1 MNIEC
6 INTPDGDL
14 VVKLC
19 GEMDALGCTK
29 IRPGLEQIAGTEH
42 SNVALDLS
50 QVSFLDSSGIGA
62 IVFLY
67 KRLKAQERTLVI
79 VGVQGQPQELMKL
92 LRIDSAIPVS
102 AMPISTLP
110 GTKPQQKFT
119 QCTG

>member
-1 MNIEC
+1 MDLEC
-6 INTPDGDL
+6 IDTPGGDL

-29 IRPGLEQIAGTEH
+29 IRTELERITDTENT
-42 SNVALDLS
+42 NVSLDLS

-67 KRLKAQERTLVI
+67 KRLKAQGRTLII

-102 AMPISTLP
+102 VMPVNELY
-110 GTKPQQKFT
+110 GTAPLQKT
-119 QCTG
+119 H

>member
-1 MNIEC
+1 MDFEC
-6 INTPDGDL
+6 IDTTDGDL
-14 VVKLC
+14 IVKLC

-29 IRPGLEQIAGTEH
+29 IRTELEQITNTEN
-42 SNVALDLS
+42 SNVSLDLS

-67 KRLKAQERTLVI
+67 KRLKAQGRTLII

-102 AMPISTLP
+102 VMPVNELYDATPL
-110 GTKPQQKFT
+110 QKT
-119 QCTG
+119 H

>member
-1 MNIEC
+1 MNLEC
-6 INTPDGDL
+6 IDTPSGDL
-14 VVKLC
+14 IVKLR

-29 IRPGLEQIAGTEH
+29 IRPEWEQIATTKNI
-42 SNVALDLS
+42 NVAIDLS

-67 KRLKAQERTLVI
+67 KRLKSQDRTLVI

-102 AMPISTLP
+102 AAPVSALPDAGLLQEST
-110 GTKPQQKFT
+110 
-119 QCTG
+119 

>member
-1 MNIEC
+1 MNLEC

-29 IRPGLEQIAGTEH
+29 IRTELEQITDTKNI
-42 SNVALDLS
+42 NVSLDLS
-50 QVSFLDSSGIGA
+50 QVNFLDSSGIGA

-67 KRLKAQERTLVI
+67 KRLKAQGRTLII

-92 LRIDSAIPVS
+92 LRIDRAIPVS
-102 AMPISTLP
+102 VVPISELYDTIPL
-110 GTKPQQKFT
+110 QKAH
-119 QCTG
+119 

>member
-1 MNIEC
+1 MDLEC
-6 INTPDGDL
+6 MDTPCGDL

-29 IRPGLEQIAGTEH
+29 IRTELERITDTENI
-42 SNVALDLS
+42 NVSLDLS

-67 KRLKAQERTLVI
+67 KRLKAQGRTLII

-92 LRIDSAIPVS
+92 LRIDSAIPVKV
-102 AMPISTLP
+102 MPASELYDTTAL
-110 GTKPQQKFT
+110 QKT
-119 QCTG
+119 H

>member
-6 INTPDGDL
+6 IDTPDGDL

-29 IRPGLEQIAGTEH
+29 IRPRLEQITGTEH
-42 SNVALDLS
+42 SNVELDLS

-67 KRLKAQERTLVI
+67 KRLKAQERSLMI

-102 AMPISTLP
+102 AMPIST
-110 GTKPQQKFT
+110 KPQQKLT
-119 QCTG
+119 QCTR